1 MARWGGPAGSS
12 CAYQREMLVQGQQGG
27 WGLAVSCS
35 CCGDGQTEPRL
46 LPHTHLHSFP
56 SCPRSPVQVV
66 AAQQC
71 WQLMRGPAGDDIE
84 ITAEEGR
91 TAELVRTALSAL
103 QVGANGQLPRHESL

>member
-1 MARWGGPAGSS
+1 M
-12 CAYQREMLVQGQQGG
+12 
-27 WGLAVSCS
+27 
-35 CCGDGQTEPRL
+35 
-46 LPHTHLHSFP
+46 
-56 SCPRSPVQVV
+56 QVV

-103 QVGANGQLPRHESL
+103 QVGADGQLPRHESL